1 MRTLLALFLFA
12 VNAFGQSNSGE
23 LRLKIV
29 DPAGLGLRS
38 FVEIT
43 SDANQFRQR
52 FVTDEAGYLIARNL
66 PFGIYSLRVTRHGF
80 ATHSSTFE
88 VRSAIAVVLRVML
101 AVATSETSVDVT
113 DSSTLIDPHR
123 TGTAN
128 RIGSD
133 VIEHRS
139 TVIAGRSVIDLVD
152 SQPGWVIES
161 NGVLH
166 PRGSEYQTQYV
177 IDGVPLTDNRSPSF
191 APEIE
196 ADVPS
201 ESSVSSSIGRL
212 PIMCFRVSPSRNSIT
227 MNDRPLCRPISC
239 ITQILGWL
247 RAEAACA
254 SRWKRAKACE
264 S

>member
-196 ADVPS
+196 ADDV
-201 ESSVSSSIGRL
+201 ESVTILTGNFPAEYGRKL
-212 PIMCFRVSPSRNSIT
+212 GGVVEISTIRDSRPGFHGKLVASGGSFRT
-227 MNDRPLCRPISC
+227 AD
-239 ITQILGWL
+239 
-247 RAEAACA
+247 A
-254 SRWKRAKACE
+254 SFA